1 MTRVHVVTDSTADLP
16 AGLVE
21 AEGLDITIVPLN
33 VHFGAET
40 FRDKIDLTNEE
51 FFRRLATS
59 PVLPTTSQPA
69 VGDFEA
75 AYRRLAADGGPIVS
89 IHISSRL
96 SGTYQAAR
104 LAAGTLGGEGATV
117 AVVDSLNTSLG
128 LGFLVIAAAR
138 QARAGAGLAEIVA
151 QVERMVPQIHLVFL
165 VDTLEYLQRGG
176 RIGRAQAL
184 LGSLLSIKPILR
196 LDEGQVVPLRRE
208 RTRARALDALVAV
221 ASDLERVTTLGVIH
235 SGAPADA
242 RTLAERLAP
251 AVRPPLTPEAILI
264 SEFGPVV
271 GTHTGPGAVGF
282 VAYTGPA

>member
-1 MTRVHVVTDSTADLP
+1 MTRVHIVTDSTADLP

-21 AEGLDITIVPLN
+21 AEGLDITTVPLN
-33 VHFGAET
+33 VHFGAES

-59 PVLPTTSQPA
+59 PVLPTTSQPS

-75 AYRRLAADGGPIVS
+75 AYRRLAADGGPICS
-89 IHISSRL
+89 IHISARL
-96 SGTYQAAR
+96 SGTFQAAT
-104 LAAGTLGGEGATV
+104 LAADTLGREGATV
-117 AVVDSLNTSLG
+117 QVMDSLSTSLG
-128 LGFLVIAAAR
+128 LGLLVIAAAR
-138 QARAGAGLAEIVA
+138 LARAGAGLAEIVA
-151 QVERMVPQIHLVFL
+151 RIERMIPQIHLVFI

-208 RTRARALDALVAV
+208 RTRARALDALVAI
-221 ASDLERVTTLGVIH
+221 AGDLGQVTTLGVIH

-242 RTLAERLAP
+242 QTLAERLAR
-251 AVRPPLTPEAILI
+251 AVHPPVAPEAILM